1 MDEER
6 LDFTSKGVKI
16 IAERMRRG
24 DITEEELHE
33 AARNTEKILRE
44 EGGIDLTV
52 SYLGT
57 LPHAREKKKV
67 VQVSLTLYVEE

>member
-6 LDFTSKGVKI
+6 LDFTQKGVKI

-33 AARNTEKILRE
+33 AARNTEEILRE
-44 EGGIDLTV
+44 GGADITV
-52 SYLGT
+52 KYMGEM
-57 LPHAREKKKV
+57 HRRKRRR
-67 VQVSLTLYVEE
+67 VQVSLILFAEE